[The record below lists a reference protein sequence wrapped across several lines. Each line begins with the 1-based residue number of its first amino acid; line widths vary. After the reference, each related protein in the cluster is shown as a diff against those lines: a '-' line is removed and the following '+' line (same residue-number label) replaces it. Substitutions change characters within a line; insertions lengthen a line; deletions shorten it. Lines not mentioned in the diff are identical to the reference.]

1 MWSAIP
7 LKYTNKCGREIGPGA
22 GPVPG
27 SRRETRRPGVVVQPR
42 PSSVPATPVLE
53 SALSRS
59 AESGLQG
66 STTRIQSSVITR
78 PRNRRHTGLS
88 SQRSASTCFVH
99 RVRTR
104 GGGWPEGS
112 AGVARTQRGQ
122 NQETDRPQ
130 AEQSCWGSEK
140 RRGRGTRG
148 ASRNGKPRP
157 RHPPSETLG
166 TGAREGGG
174 VGPEQQSRGGHGA
187 EPGGT

>member
-1 MWSAIP
+1 M
-7 LKYTNKCGREIGPGA
+7 KYTNKCGREIGPGA

-27 SRRETRRPGVVVQPR
+27 SRRETRRPGAVVQPR
-42 PSSVPATPVLE
+42 PSSVPATPALE

-78 PRNRRHTGLS
+78 PREQETHRLILPAFCQHVLRPQSPHERR
-88 SQRSASTCFVH
+88 
-99 RVRTR
+99 RVAR
-104 GGGWPEGS
+104 GISWRG
-112 AGVARTQRGQ
+112 RTQRGQ

-140 RRGRGTRG
+140 RQGRGTRG